1 MGVHAPWISHLL
13 FADDC
18 IVFTEAMQRGA
29 DRLKEILDMYNR
41 GSRQM
46 VNRDKLAIFFSK
58 NWTDESKDKVRNCLN
73 IQKEALAEKY
83 LGLPTSVGRSTK
95 EVFEYMPARI
105 KGLIGGWSGRE
116 ASCAG
121 REVLLK

>member
-1 MGVHAPWISHLL
+1 
-13 FADDC
+13 
-18 IVFTEAMQRGA
+18 MQRGA